1 MRNKIVYTSVF
12 YKRLKVFRKKHQS
25 IFDDLEKLEKQLLET
40 PEMGTSLGNGLYKI
54 RLAVESK
61 GKGKSGGYRVITY
74 LIENKNSQTTIN
86 MLIIYDKS
94 EESNID
100 KQSLLDLIKILF

>member
-1 MRNKIVYTSVF
+1 MKNKIVYTSVF
-12 YKRLKVFRKKHQS
+12 YKRLKVFRKKHRS

-100 KQSLLDLIKILF
+100 KQSLLDLIKVLF

>member
-25 IFDDLEKLEKQLLET
+25 IFDDLEKQLLET